1 MATPPPSSAPQS
13 NPRLLASL
21 RSKLR
26 LGYYSERT
34 EQAYVGWVRRF
45 VRFHA
50 LRHPRD
56 LDERDVAAFLRV
68 LVEEQR
74 VAASTQAQALAA
86 LLFLYREVLGRPLR
100 VWAVVPRGHRPLRI
114 PVVLDREE
122 VGRVLTQLKG
132 VYHLVGLLLYGS
144 GLRLL
149 ECLTLRVKDVDLGRR
164 EIRVRRGKGQK
175 DRVTLL
181 PEVAAGLLEAHLA
194 RVSVLHQGDLRAGGG
209 AVTLPGALG
218 RKYPGAARG
227 WSWQWLFPATRLYRD
242 RGTGERHRH
251 HLHPSAVQR
260 AMAVAVRVA
269 GLSKRASCHTLRHS
283 FATHL
288 LEAGYDIRTVQELLG
303 HRDLSTTM
311 IYTHVLLKGGRGVR
325 SPADQLGSGGG
336 SRAGFPV

>member
-1 MATPPPSSAPQS
+1 MERSPVDFASQS
-13 NPRLLASL
+13 KPRLLAVL

-26 LGYYSERT
+26 LGHYSVRT
-34 EQAYVGWVRRF
+34 EQAYVGWVRRY

-56 LDERDVAAFLRV
+56 LDERDVAAFLRT

-74 VAASTQAQALAA
+74 VSASTQGQALAA
-86 LLFLYREVLGRPLR
+86 LLFLYREVIGRPLGMEG
-100 VWAVVPRGHRPLRI
+100 VIPRGHHPQRV
-114 PVVLDREE
+114 PVVLDRGE
-122 VGRVLTQLKG
+122 VERVLAQLPG
-132 VYHLVGLLLYGS
+132 TYRLVGLLLYGS

-149 ECLTLRVKDVDLGRR
+149 ECLTLRVKDVDLARR

-181 PEVAAGLLEAHLA
+181 PEAAVELLSAHLA
-194 RVSVLHQGDLRAGGG
+194 RVGVLHQRDLRAGGG
-209 AVTLPGALG
+209 AVALPDALD
-218 RKYPGAARG
+218 RKYPQAARTWG
-227 WSWQWLFPATRLYRD
+227 WQWVFPATRGYRD
-242 RGTGERHRH
+242 GETGKLRRH
-251 HLHPSAVQR
+251 HLHPSAMQR
-260 AMAVAVRVA
+260 AMAAAVRTA

-303 HRDLSTTM
+303 HRDLATTM

-325 SPADQLGSGGG
+325 SPADQLGQAGGA
-336 SRAGFPV
+336 SQAP